1 MRTPLLSDDFY
12 WSNYDQPQGDKVD
25 LDALIALFDSDK
37 FLRFRYEPNG
47 ALIFRQVE
55 ESFEILS
62 MTGMSDAV
70 CELAT
75 GKKVAE
81 SVEKKIKA
89 KNTTYLISRCLSK
102 MPSKV

>member
-1 MRTPLLSDDFY
+1 M
-12 WSNYDQPQGDKVD
+12 D
-25 LDALIALFDSDK
+25 LDALIGLFDSDK
-37 FLRFRYEPNG
+37 FLRFRYDPTG

-75 GKKVAE
+75 GKIVAE
-81 SVEKKIKA
+81 SVEKKDQSK
-89 KNTTYLISRCLSK
+89 KNTTLISRSLSK

>member
-1 MRTPLLSDDFY
+1 M
-12 WSNYDQPQGDKVD
+12 D

-55 ESFEILS
+55 ESFEIVS
-62 MTGMSDAV
+62 MTGMSDAI

-75 GKKVAE
+75 GKIVAE